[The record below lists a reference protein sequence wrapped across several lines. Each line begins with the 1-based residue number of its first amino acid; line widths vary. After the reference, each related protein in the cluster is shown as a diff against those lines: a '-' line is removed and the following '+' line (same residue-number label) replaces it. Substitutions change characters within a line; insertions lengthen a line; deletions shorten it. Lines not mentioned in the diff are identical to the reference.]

1 MIDKLRCIFCGLLG
15 LCLVFVAGL
24 CLWERSSSFP
34 VGKTTAVLAAA
45 ALTMPDGDYPVSYAS
60 KPTVAPDIPSP
71 TAPTDSA
78 FENSHIIAQED
89 VFSEDPSVYD
99 DRVHLPVYEREY
111 SEGDTEY
118 DNFSL
123 KNTTSY
129 VPDISSLLSEPLGFD
144 ITEGD
149 EVSVLIYHTHT
160 SESYLTYDAGY
171 YHQDFYPRSTDPQR
185 NMLRVGEA
193 VVQTLNSLGIG
204 AVQAT
209 EIHDD
214 PQYTGAYSRSRAT
227 IEEYM
232 TLYPDIKVVLDIHRD
247 SISFGDEGG
256 KVKPT
261 FTYNGKK
268 AAQIM
273 IMSGY
278 PGENSE
284 GFSHWQDNLAFA
296 LKLQSTAESMYP
308 GMTRPLYLG
317 NFTYNMDV
325 CSGSLLI
332 EVGTDVNTLSEAVY
346 TGQLLANVLAKV
358 LQS

>member
-15 LCLVFVAGL
+15 LCLVFVAGF

-34 VGKTTAVLAAA
+34 VGRKTAVLAAA
-45 ALTMPDGDYPVSYAS
+45 ALTMPDGDYPVSYAL
-60 KPTVAPDIPSP
+60 KPTSVPSVHSP
-71 TAPTDSA
+71 TSPDAPV
-78 FENSHIIAQED
+78 FESLDIIVQED

-118 DNFSL
+118 NNFSL

-129 VPDISSLLSEPLGFD
+129 VPDVDALLSGPLGFD
-144 ITEGD
+144 FDGD
-149 EVSVLIYHTHT
+149 KVVQVLIYHTHT

-171 YHQDFYPRSTDPQR
+171 YHQDFYPRSSDPQR
-185 NMLRVGEA
+185 NMLRVGETVA
-193 VVQTLNSLGIG
+193 QTLKSLGVG
-204 AVQAT
+204 AVHAT
-209 EIHDD
+209 EPPDD

-232 TLYPDIKVVLDIHRD
+232 REYPDIKVVLDIHRD
-247 SISFGDEGG
+247 STSLGDEGG
-256 KVKPT
+256 KVLPT
-261 FTYNGKK
+261 FTYNGRK

-278 PGENSE
+278 PGENSAT
-284 GFSHWQDNLAFA
+284 FPHWQDNLSFA
-296 LKLQSTAESMYP
+296 LKLQSTAETMYP